1 MAEVEYAEGLY
12 RQVQAACALLESERE
27 CPTRRRDHTKPH
39 SPGERPLQLPS
50 PESDDARQ
58 MARNSGAYYWG
69 ITYYI
74 RNRYPERDSII
85 LGHSGGESS
94 KRLAL
99 HLTALLSNCIIW
111 DNILTVREFIHG
123 QAAGH
128 PPDPETFN
136 SLVQQANATLLA
148 AESDVELYLALQLVY
163 PLNSYRF
170 SPDLLRLKR
179 KIRSRLKYRLYNRG
193 RKQWTDAFRQ
203 RLFAT
208 QGKACAG
215 CGAKF
220 NSHSSMALDHIE
232 SPIMGGSD
240 APGNLQF
247 LCHPCNG
254 TKNVWGMWH
263 LKQCLTE
270 ENRLID
276 SDGAEQ
282 AHQAALTFV
291 V

>member
-12 RQVQAACALLESERE
+12 RQVQAAGDLLESNENV
-27 CPTRRRDHTKPH
+27 
-39 SPGERPLQLPS
+39 PLADETIRNVIHPVASLLLS
-50 PESDDARQ
+50 APESDDARLI
-58 MARNSGAYYWG
+58 ARKAFWGITYYIWG

-128 PPDPETFN
+128 LPDPETFN

-215 CGAKF
+215 CGVKLTPIRLW
-220 NSHSSMALDHIE
+220 HWITSSRPSWAVPTPPAISSFSATLAME
-232 SPIMGGSD
+232 
-240 APGNLQF
+240 QRTF
-247 LCHPCNG
+247 
-254 TKNVWGMWH
+254 
-263 LKQCLTE
+263 
-270 ENRLID
+270 
-276 SDGAEQ
+276 GACGI
-282 AHQAALTFV
+282 
-291 V
+291 

>member
-1 MAEVEYAEGLY
+1 MSQLADETIRNLIHPVM
-12 RQVQAACALLESERE
+12 S
-27 CPTRRRDHTKPH
+27 
-39 SPGERPLQLPS
+39 LQLPS

-58 MARNSGAYYWG
+58 MARKAYWG
-69 ITYYI
+69 IFDYLEH
-74 RNRYPERDSII
+74 RYPERNPRT
-85 LGHSGGESS
+85 GYPFGVASS
-94 KRLAL
+94 VRN
-99 HLTALLSNCIIW
+99 ALLSNCLTW

-123 QAAGH
+123 QEAGH

-136 SLVQQANATLLA
+136 SLVHQANATLLA
-148 AESDVELYLALQLVY
+148 AESDVEVYLVLLLVNDLIKY
-163 PLNSYRF
+163 KF
-170 SPDLLRLKR
+170 TQDLLRLKR
-179 KIRSRLKYRLYNRG
+179 KIRSRLKYRLYIRG

-203 RLFAT
+203 RLFAL
-208 QGKACAG
+208 QGTACAG
-215 CGAKF
+215 CGVKF

-270 ENRLID
+270 ENRWID
-276 SDGAEQ
+276 SDAAEQ